1 MFTLAPK
8 DPFRN
13 GRAIVADI
21 VPSDYTEESLFLV
34 HTDYGHTMKLTAGE
48 LRELYEIDKP
58 MSFEAWSFER
68 LTLAMQ
74 LMGPSVHK
82 QELDANI
89 LLLEQRLDRITSR
102 TEALRIKNPIKGEV
116 LHDARIARG
125 LLGKIVE
132 KL

>member
-34 HTDYGHTMKLTAGE
+34 HTDFGHTMKLTAGE

-58 MSFEAWSFER
+58 MSFEVWSFER
-68 LTLAMQ
+68 QSLVLQ
-74 LMGPSVHK
+74 LMEPSVHK
-82 QELDANI
+82 QELDAAV

-125 LLGKIVE
+125 LVGKIVE
-132 KL
+132 NL